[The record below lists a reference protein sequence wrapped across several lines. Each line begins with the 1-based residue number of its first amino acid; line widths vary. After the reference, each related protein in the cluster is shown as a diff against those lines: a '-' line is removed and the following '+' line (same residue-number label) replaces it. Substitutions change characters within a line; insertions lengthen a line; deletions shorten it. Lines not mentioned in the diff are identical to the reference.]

1 MRRRVIS
8 AGGIERM
15 PRAIGRE
22 PLIIPEVPQ
31 FPSRGIREGREE
43 IERRRAL
50 MEAKKEAMEKSR
62 ECLRECYKE
71 CETRC
76 APPPTME

>member
-8 AGGIERM
+8 AGGIERV
-15 PRAIGRE
+15 PIAKV
-22 PLIIPEVPQ
+22 PE
-31 FPSRGIREGREE
+31 FPSRKIGEGREV

-50 MEAKKEAMEKSR
+50 MEAKKEAIEKSR
-62 ECLRECYKE
+62 EDLRECYKE